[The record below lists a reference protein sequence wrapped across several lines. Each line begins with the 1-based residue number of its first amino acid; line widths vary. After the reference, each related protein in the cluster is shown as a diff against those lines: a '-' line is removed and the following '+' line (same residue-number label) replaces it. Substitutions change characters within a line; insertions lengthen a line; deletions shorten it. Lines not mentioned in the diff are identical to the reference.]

1 MDIKEGIINLE
12 TGYAEKFK
20 ELKNNIFSLEFIVA
34 ERKAFLSTQKLMY
47 KAKLKVYEDKK
58 EVSFFEM
65 LTDSASGFSSGSSDM
80 DMSPGFGFKAEKT
93 VYMSGRGREG
103 TIAEQSILFGKK
115 YQYSFD
121 YDKIRKSVEGL
132 ASNYGYKFSV
142 VLSERNL

>member
-12 TGYAEKFK
+12 TGYPEKFK

-47 KAKLKVYEDKK
+47 KAKLKIYEDKK
-58 EVSFFEM
+58 EINFFEM

-93 VYMSGRGREG
+93 VYMSGR
-103 TIAEQSILFGKK
+103 AGKALLRSSQFSLVKNISTALIMIK
-115 YQYSFD
+115 YVN
-121 YDKIRKSVEGL
+121 R
-132 ASNYGYKFSV
+132 
-142 VLSERNL
+142 